1 MTTDDAATDDAAT
14 DDATPAALAA
24 MLRAP
29 GAVLLDTSRPGADSS
44 PEHDR
49 ALLFSEPVRTLVA
62 RRRAEV
68 PGVLAAAE
76 EATRA
81 GQFVAGFV
89 GYEAGYAFEPDH
101 FPPDEQRAAN
111 DRALPLVELGVY
123 ERPHSVEAALL
134 EAALGG
140 VAETPRVED
149 LRFTLARADYRQKI
163 AQVKDAIRAGDVYQ
177 INLTAPTRFRFEGDP
192 LALYRRMR
200 RRQPV
205 PYGAFL
211 NAGGGRCVLSAS
223 PELFFRRDG
232 ARIWARP
239 MKGTVRRGATPE
251 EDRRLRRALAA
262 DEKNRAENLMIVDL
276 LRNDL
281 SVCCEAGSVRAS
293 PLFDVE
299 AYGTVSQMTSTVAG
313 RLKPEAGLAAL
324 FRALFPCGSVTGA
337 PKLRAMQHIRR
348 LEDAPRGV
356 YCGAVGFAGPDE
368 AVFSVPIRT
377 VELWGEVGKMGIGSG
392 VVWDS
397 DADEEY
403 EECLLKTRFLAAGS

>member
-1 MTTDDAATDDAAT
+1 MTTDDAAT

-29 GAVLLDTSRPGADSS
+29 GTVLLDTSRPGADSS

-49 ALLFSEPVRTLVA
+49 ALLFSEPQRTLVA

-68 PGVLAAAE
+68 PGVLAAVE

-149 LRFTLARADYRQKI
+149 LRFAIARANYRQKI

-177 INLTAPTRFRFEGDP
+177 INLTAPVRFRFEGEP

-211 NAGGGRCVLSAS
+211 NLGDGRRVLSAS

-232 ARIWARP
+232 ARVWTRP
-239 MKGTVRRGATPE
+239 MKGTVRRGASPE
-251 EDRRLRRALAA
+251 EDQRLRRALAA
-262 DEKNRAENLMIVDL
+262 DEKNRAENVMIVDL

-281 SVCCEAGSVRAS
+281 SVCCEPDSVRV
-293 PLFDVE
+293 PELFSVE
-299 AYGTVSQMTSTVAG
+299 PYETVSQMTSTVEG
-313 RLKPEAGLAAL
+313 RLKPDTGYADL

-337 PKLRAMQHIRR
+337 PKLRAMRRIRR
-348 LEDAPRGV
+348 LEKEPRGV
-356 YCGAVGFAGPDE
+356 YCGAVGFAGPRE
-368 AVFSVPIRT
+368 AAFNVAIRT
-377 VELWGEVGKMGIGSG
+377 VELAGAEGRMGIGSG

-397 DADEEY
+397 DPDTEY
-403 EECLLKTRFLAAGS
+403 EECLLKAAFLNS